1 MPKKESTEKKEESFW
16 ELKLNP
22 NYTFEEFIVGLNNR
36 FVHSAALAVAE
47 NIGKT
52 YNPFFIYGGVGLGK
66 THLMQAIGHHA
77 KDKNPEN
84 KIFYV
89 TSEKFTSEVI
99 EAIRRGEIQ
108 SFRDRYRNLDLLLV
122 DDVQFL
128 AESESTQEEFFH
140 TFNILYENAKQIV
153 LTSDRP
159 PKQLTLLEDRV
170 RSRFEWGL
178 IADIKPPNLETRI
191 AILKKKS
198 EHENIELSEEML
210 KFIATKLISN
220 IRELEG
226 FLKRLSAFAKINKL
240 EINMDLVKELLA
252 ELVPE
257 EEAAPAVPAR
267 PTGGVTQPP
276 AVPPQ
281 VPAVPPRTS
290 TVVPKEIYRPQ
301 VAPPEVDLSLVPVE
315 VAFFYPEDKG
325 MDLQTMKNKF
335 AEIVK
340 KHKLKFRLEP
350 VFEKGYNLKGKIN
363 YAFFTE
369 LCKTN
374 KVNIALVL
382 GPPPD
387 SPVLENEFSLHLST
401 LAETE
406 KISLLFIPYKEL
418 NREHR
423 YLNLA
428 LDIILLKHMEINNK

>member
-77 KDKNPEN
+77 KNKNSES
-84 KIFYV
+84 KILYV

-108 SFRDRYRNLDLLLV
+108 SFRDRYRTLDLLMV

-140 TFNILYENAKQIV
+140 TFNILYENGKQIV

-159 PKQLTLLEDRV
+159 PKRLTLLEDRV

-198 EHENIELSEEML
+198 EREKIELTEEMY
-210 KFIATKLISN
+210 KYIATRLISN

-226 FLKRLSAFAKINKL
+226 FLKRLAAFAKINKL
-240 EINMDLVKELLA
+240 EINENLVKELMA

-257 EEAAPAVPAR
+257 EAPAVATQPPVMSAR
-267 PTGGVTQPP
+267 PTGGVPQAVATPQPLGTSQP
-276 AVPPQ
+276 A
-281 VPAVPPRTS
+281 
-290 TVVPKEIYRPQ
+290 
-301 VAPPEVDLSLVPVE
+301 EVDLSLFPVE
-315 VAFFYPEDKG
+315 IAFFYPEDKG
-325 MDLQTMKNKF
+325 IELQTMKNKF
-335 AEIVK
+335 VETVK
-340 KHKLKFRLEP
+340 KHKLKFRLET

-374 KVNIALVL
+374 KVNIAIVL
-382 GPPPD
+382 GPPPE
-387 SPVLENEFSLHLST
+387 SSISENDFSLHLAT

-406 KISLLFIPYKEL
+406 GISLLFVPYKEL

-428 LDIILLKHMEINNK
+428 LDITLLKHRETNKR

>member
-1 MPKKESTEKKEESFW
+1 MPRKESNGKKEESFW

-36 FVHSAALAVAE
+36 FIHAAALAVAE
-47 NIGKT
+47 NIGKA

-77 KDKNPEN
+77 KDKNPES
-84 KIFYV
+84 KTFYV

-159 PKQLTLLEDRV
+159 PKQLTLLEDRL

-210 KFIATKLISN
+210 KFIATRLISN

-240 EINMDLVKELLA
+240 EITMDLVKELMA
-252 ELVPE
+252 ELEPE
-257 EEAAPAVPAR
+257 VETAPAVVPQRPAVVPQR
-267 PTGGVTQPP
+267 PAVSTQAPSTVQQPP
-276 AVPPQ
+276 VIPSQAPGVIPQPITGVYNVPS
-281 VPAVPPRTS
+281 A
-290 TVVPKEIYRPQ
+290 EI
-301 VAPPEVDLSLVPVE
+301 DLSLLPVE

-325 MDLQTMKNKF
+325 IDLQTMKNKF
-335 AEIVK
+335 MEIIK
-340 KHKLKFRLEP
+340 KHNQCLK
-350 VFEKGYNLKGKIN
+350 K
-363 YAFFTE
+363 
-369 LCKTN
+369 
-374 KVNIALVL
+374 NI
-382 GPPPD
+382 
-387 SPVLENEFSLHLST
+387 
-401 LAETE
+401 
-406 KISLLFIPYKEL
+406 I
-418 NREHR
+418 
-423 YLNLA
+423 
-428 LDIILLKHMEINNK
+428 

>member
-1 MPKKESTEKKEESFW
+1 MAKKDFSEKKNDSFG

-22 NYTFEEFIVGLNNR
+22 RYKFDQFIVGLNNR

-66 THLMQAIGHHA
+66 THLMQAIGHYA
-77 KDKNPEN
+77 KDKYPGN

-99 EAIRRGEIQ
+99 EAIRKGEIQ
-108 SFRDRYRNLDLLLV
+108 SFRDRYRALDLLLV

-128 AESESTQEEFFH
+128 VESESTQEEFFH
-140 TFNILYENAKQIV
+140 TFNILYENGKQIV

-159 PKQLTLLEDRV
+159 PKQLTLLEDRL

-178 IADIKPPNLETRI
+178 IADIKPPNLETRV

-198 EHENIELSEEML
+198 EGENIEISEEIL
-210 KFIATKLISN
+210 KFIATKLVSN

-226 FLKRLSAFAKINKL
+226 FLKRLFAFAKISQQ
-240 EINMDLVKELLA
+240 EINIDLAKELMI

-257 EEAAPAVPAR
+257 EGVTTTPALQPVVAQPQPAVI
-267 PTGGVTQPP
+267 QPP
-276 AVPPQ
+276 PPTAKKFTPPKI
-281 VPAVPPRTS
+281 VPAETTPE
-290 TVVPKEIYRPQ
+290 TVNSQ
-301 VAPPEVDLSLVPVE
+301 GMPVE
-315 VAFFYPEDKG
+315 VVFFYPEDKS
-325 MDLQTMKNKF
+325 MELKTLKNIF
-335 AEIVK
+335 NEVIK
-340 KHKLKFRLEP
+340 KHKLKFRLES
-350 VFEKGYNLKGKIN
+350 VFEKGYDPMSKIS

-374 KVNIALVL
+374 KVNIAVVL

-387 SPVLENEFSLHLST
+387 SLLLEEEFSLHLAD
-401 LAETE
+401 LMETE
-406 KISLLFIPYKEL
+406 KIFFLFIPYKEL

-428 LDIILLKHMEINNK
+428 LDITLIKHRVAK

>member
-1 MPKKESTEKKEESFW
+1 MAKKDSSEKKNVSFG

-22 NYTFEEFIVGLNNR
+22 RYKFDQFIVGLNNR

-66 THLMQAIGHHA
+66 THLMQAIGHYA
-77 KDKNPEN
+77 KDKYPGN

-99 EAIRRGEIQ
+99 EAIRKGEIQ
-108 SFRDRYRNLDLLLV
+108 SFRDRYRALDLLLV

-140 TFNILYENAKQIV
+140 TFNILYENGKQIV

-159 PKQLTLLEDRV
+159 PKQLILLEDRL

-178 IADIKPPNLETRI
+178 IADIKPPNLETRV

-198 EHENIELSEEML
+198 EGENIEISEEIL
-210 KFIATKLISN
+210 KFIATKLVSN

-226 FLKRLSAFAKINKL
+226 FLKRLAAFAKINQQ
-240 EINMDLVKELLA
+240 EINIDLAKELMI

-257 EEAAPAVPAR
+257 EGVTTTPALQPVVVQPQPVVIQPPPPTAKKFTPPKIVPAETT
-267 PTGGVTQPP
+267 PE
-276 AVPPQ
+276 
-281 VPAVPPRTS
+281 
-290 TVVPKEIYRPQ
+290 TVNSQGI
-301 VAPPEVDLSLVPVE
+301 PVE
-315 VAFFYPEDKG
+315 VVFFYPEDKS
-325 MDLQTMKNKF
+325 MELRTLKNIF
-335 AEIVK
+335 NEVIK
-340 KHKLKFRLEP
+340 KHKLKFRLES
-350 VFEKGYNLKGKIN
+350 VFEKGYDPMSKIN
-363 YAFFTE
+363 YVFFTE

-374 KVNIALVL
+374 KVNIAIVL

-387 SPVLENEFSLHLST
+387 SLLLEEEFSLHLSD
-401 LAETE
+401 LMETE
-406 KISLLFIPYKEL
+406 KIFFLFIPYKEL

-428 LDIILLKHMEINNK
+428 LDITLIKHRVAK